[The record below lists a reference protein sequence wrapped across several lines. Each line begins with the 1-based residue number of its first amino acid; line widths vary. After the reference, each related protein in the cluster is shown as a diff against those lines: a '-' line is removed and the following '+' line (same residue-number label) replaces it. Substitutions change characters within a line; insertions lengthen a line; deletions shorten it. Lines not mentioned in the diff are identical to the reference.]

1 MYMYYATKVLD
12 TLIVWCF
19 ISQNNLIKHLGRE
32 LQYVKYNIANYS
44 EVLSFHNFQFLAS
57 VFFYRIPFSSG
68 KPPKIYSRQI

>member
-19 ISQNNLIKHLGRE
+19 ISQNNLINHLGRE

-44 EVLSFHNFQFLAS
+44 EVLSFHNF
-57 VFFYRIPFSSG
+57 
-68 KPPKIYSRQI
+68 